1 MPRPIAIDLFSGC
14 GGMSLGLEAAG
25 FDIAASVE
33 LDPIHSL
40 VHHFNF
46 PHTLTIC
53 QDLKNVKS
61 AELMEKLI
69 NKIPSQGFNG
79 EIDLIAGGPPCQ
91 GFSYIGKRQLDDPR
105 NALVFEYVRIIQEI
119 KPKYFIFENVPGIG
133 SGKHKQFLEELMEEF
148 ETMGYTF
155 AQPIKILDA
164 ALFGAP
170 QKRKRLILIGSR
182 NDVTKADY
190 PCATHSLETT
200 TNKDNNKLELT
211 YLNPNTTADA
221 ISDLATIP
229 PFIGTDK
236 GVEAAKLDY
245 SGFRKNFA
253 LAPSGEYKLCH
264 IRQTAVPY
272 SSTQEK
278 LIWGHLGSQ
287 HTAKTKAR
295 FSATKPGSID
305 KISRFFKLSPS
316 GLCNTLRAGTG
327 SDKGAYTAPRP
338 IHYAR
343 PRCITVREAARLHG
357 FPDWFQFHR
366 TIWHGFR
373 EIGNAVVPLLAKALG
388 REIIKCLNIEE
399 ETLEIRQLPGIDST
413 YLSYNMTQAANYWK
427 IARNNSSNSFL

>member
-46 PHTLTIC
+46 PHTVTIC
-53 QDLKNVKS
+53 QDIQNVKS
-61 AELMEKLI
+61 DELMEKLI
-69 NKIPSQGFNG
+69 NKITSQGFNG

-105 NALVFEYVRIIQEI
+105 NSLVFEYVRIIQEI
-119 KPKYFIFENVPGIG
+119 NPKYFIFENVPGIG
-133 SGKHKQFLEELMEEF
+133 SGKHKQFLEELIYEF
-148 ETMGYTF
+148 ETIGYTL
-155 AQPIKILDA
+155 AKPIEILDVA
-164 ALFGAP
+164 VFGAP

-190 PCATHSLETT
+190 PPATHSLETT
-200 TNKDNNKLELT
+200 TNKDNNKLKLT

-221 ISDLATIP
+221 ISDLAIIP

-236 GVEAAKLDY
+236 GIEAAQLDY
-245 SGFRKNFA
+245 SGFRNNFS
-253 LAPSGEYKLCH
+253 LAPSGEYKFCH
-264 IRQTAVPY
+264 IRQTEVSYLSP
-272 SSTQEK
+272 QKK

-287 HTAKTKAR
+287 HTGKTKAR
-295 FSATKPGSID
+295 FSATQPGSVD

-338 IHYAR
+338 IHYAQ

-388 REIIKCLNIEE
+388 REIIKCLNIDEK
-399 ETLEIRQLPGIDST
+399 TLDIRQLPPIDSA
-413 YLSYNMTQAANYWK
+413 YLSYNMTQAINYWHD
-427 IARNNSSNSFL
+427 N